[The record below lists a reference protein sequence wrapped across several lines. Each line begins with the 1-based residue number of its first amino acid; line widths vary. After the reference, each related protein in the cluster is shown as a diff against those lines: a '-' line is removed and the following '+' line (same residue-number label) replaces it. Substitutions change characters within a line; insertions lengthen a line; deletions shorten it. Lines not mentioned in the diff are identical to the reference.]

1 MHLLPFPPHTLCS
14 ASYPGSASPA
24 MMTWPF
30 CAAGIGASMTPSPTL
45 CEIEI
50 SCRYEEDLATLK
62 NFSAIGV
69 ISVFLAG
76 IFFVLTNITT
86 QLDTPPKFRLYG
98 YFKVGGSEW
107 VSGGGGVCGGGSGS
121 VGMRTQLQSTA
132 PVHSSCAQ
140 RLT

>member
-1 MHLLPFPPHTLCS
+1 
-14 ASYPGSASPA
+14 
-24 MMTWPF
+24 
-30 CAAGIGASMTPSPTL
+30 MTPSPTL

-107 VSGGGGVCGGGSGS
+107 VSGGGGPVHSS
-121 VGMRTQLQSTA
+121 SPQLLSTA
-132 PVHSSCAQ
+132 PVHSA
-140 RLT
+140 